1 VLLGKV
7 RLLPALIPE
16 VVIEVVT
23 DLAVDD
29 CKVVMMD
36 PETLL
41 VDLAVEL
48 DEMVAPAE
56 VLAVDAFVDVDPL

>member
-1 VLLGKV
+1 MLLGKV

-16 VVIEVVT
+16 FVIEVVT

-29 CKVVMMD
+29 CKVVMKD
-36 PETLL
+36 PEALL

>member
-1 VLLGKV
+1 MLLGKV
-7 RLLPALIPE
+7 VLLPALIPE

-23 DLAVDD
+23 DVAVDD

-36 PETLL
+36 PEALL